1 MAERLS
7 ETTGPITSY
16 FHAQDYLSHHALR
29 YIDML
34 NTTKEKT
41 GVPQLSELLSLEHKK
56 LDYERLPE
64 GTYPVDGS
72 FFHLEGYT
80 FAHKDSKDPQRV
92 IEELPDGSLRQ
103 HIYFSRGISQD
114 VIIDRATGEPLRDSR
129 YYDAELNQPIPE
141 HIEVWGV
148 GHLVLDEEN
157 GRWIEAE
164 PVVIHNVNDEPQMCA
179 PSMYFADGVF
189 HMIIQGACFSDNHPV
204 YHLTSTNGTDFYP
217 KRKLLQP
224 IFGTSESGVYDVDIL
239 NDNGKFFVVYSAMEP
254 MGPHRKAVNEI
265 HLAYIPSLTGEEE
278 AERMVELAD
287 GLWVRVVKLD
297 EGKYGYFMVD
307 DIENASRIVRL
318 DDGTCMRLRSEKDD
332 FSSPLIYSDGTWILS
347 DKHITVDWESDGY
360 ETSPQPGTP
369 IVRYTDIPGH
379 NPHPPVRQA
388 DETDSQRSER
398 ELLESNF
405 EWGLEGMQILRLP
418 NGLYALLGVCFL
430 ASEPIGSRQRA
441 FMAVSDNVTGPYL
454 PLGLLV
460 EPREDSDWGDGEN
473 GHASAEIIGDNLY
486 ILYQA
491 RKPSLNDAPLT
502 ERLEA
507 RWQLGEA
514 VCSISELCRQ
524 AELALEKRMGRVLRT
539 V

>member
-7 ETTGPITSY
+7 ETTGDITLYDLS
-16 FHAQDYLSHHALR
+16 QDFLAHHALR
-29 YIDML
+29 WIEML
-34 NTTKEKT
+34 NVTEKKT
-41 GVPQLSELLSLEHKK
+41 GVPPLSELLTLDHKK
-56 LDYERLPE
+56 LDIERLPE
-64 GTYPVDGS
+64 GTHPVDGRY
-72 FFHLEGYT
+72 FHLEGYT
-80 FAHKDSKDPQRV
+80 FDHKDSKDPQRV
-92 IEELPDGSLRQ
+92 IEELPDGRTRQ

-114 VIIDRATGEPLRDSR
+114 VIIDRATGEPIKDPR
-129 YYDAELNQPIPE
+129 YYDSETNQPVPQ

-148 GHLVLDEEN
+148 GHLIADDES
-157 GRWIEAE
+157 GRWAEAE
-164 PVVIHNVNDEPQMCA
+164 PVVIHDVNDEPQMCA
-179 PSMYFADGVF
+179 PSMYFTGGVF

-217 KRKLLQP
+217 QRKLLKP

-239 NDNGKFFVVYSAMEP
+239 NDDGKFFIVYSAMEP

-265 HLAYIPSLTGEEE
+265 HLAYIPSITGEEE
-278 AERMVELAD
+278 AERMVELSD
-287 GLWVRVVKLD
+287 GLWVRVVKLG
-297 EGKYGYFMVD
+297 ESKYGYFTTD
-307 DIENASRIVRL
+307 DTENTSRIVRL
-318 DDGTCMRLRSEKDD
+318 NDGICMRLRSEKDG
-332 FSSPLIYSDGTWILS
+332 SSRPLIYSDGVWVLP
-347 DKHITVDWESDGY
+347 DEAVNMDWVNEGF

-388 DETDSQRSER
+388 DETDSQRIER

-418 NGLYALLGVCFL
+418 NDLYALLGVCFL
-430 ASEPIGSRQRA
+430 SNEPIGSRQRA
-441 FMAVSDNVTGPYL
+441 FMAISDKITGPFL

-460 EPREDSDWGDGEN
+460 EPKEDNGWGDGEN
-473 GHASAEIIGDNLY
+473 GHASAEIIGDKLH

-491 RKPSLNDAPLT
+491 RKPSLNDAPLA

-514 VCSISELCRQ
+514 ICDLPELCRL
-524 AELALEKRMGRVLRT
+524 AETALEERAERT
-539 V
+539 